1 MRGERVGGGVDARES
16 VWDYPRPPRLE
27 LSLSRIRILFAGE
40 TIAETAGAFRVLE
53 TSHPPTWYI
62 SPWDVRTEL
71 LVPTERRSVCEWK
84 GAARYW
90 TVRVGEREAVD
101 AAWSYPEPTPDF
113 APIRDFLAFYPGLMD
128 ACYVDGQLVV
138 AQPGDFYGGWITPD
152 LCGPFKGAPGSA
164 GW

>member
-1 MRGERVGGGVDARES
+1 MSGGADHGGPARES

-27 LSLSRIRILFAGE
+27 LSLSRVRVVFAGE
-40 TIAETAGAFRVLE
+40 TIAETGGAFRVLE

-71 LVPTERRSVCEWK
+71 LIPTERRSLCEWK
-84 GAARYW
+84 GEARYW
-90 TVRVGEREAVD
+90 TVRVGAREAVN
-101 AAWSYPEPTPDF
+101 AAWSYPDPTPAF

-128 ACYVDGQLVV
+128 ACYVDGQRVE
-138 AQPGDFYGGWITPD
+138 AQPGGVYGGWITPD
-152 LCGPFKGAPGSA
+152 LCGPFKGVPGSA